1 MADKKRPP
9 DLSDLQS
16 RIAAAREREQVATRP
31 DPKKRAMASGYGIA
45 IRLAREM
52 VAALGVSVFLGIW
65 IDRELGVAPL
75 FLIILLIMGMGAAF
89 INVYKV
95 ASGFTH
101 GSLRDL
107 AEMKKDGKTRGD

>member
-1 MADKKRPP
+1 MTDEKRPP

-16 RIAAAREREQVATRP
+16 RIATAREREQVATRP
-31 DPKKRAMASGYGIA
+31 DPQKRAMASGYGIA
-45 IRLAREM
+45 IRLAIEM

-89 INVYKV
+89 INVYKAV
-95 ASGFTH
+95 SGFTH

-107 AEMKKDGKTRGD
+107 AETKKDGKTRGD